1 MIKKSL
7 KIIIFTIISLL
18 MLEVAPKP
26 RLAAQTLDS
35 DNPVLQD
42 AISLV
47 EVYYKIKKLSGDK
60 VSKSD
65 LKPYLDQLNAILDR
79 SIAFKESFT
88 PEKNAELLG
97 QLNGLKKEI
106 SRFADIP
113 PRQMKAQLPKLAA
126 LIWDLVQVLLDSK

>member
-1 MIKKSL
+1 MKKSL
-7 KIIIFTIISLL
+7 KIIIFTLISLL
-18 MLEVAPKP
+18 MLEVVARPQV
-26 RLAAQTLDS
+26 AAQAVNT

-47 EVYYKIKKLSGDK
+47 EVYYKLKRLSGDK

-79 SIAFKESFT
+79 TIAFKESFT
-88 PEKNAELLG
+88 PEKNAELLEH
-97 QLNGLKKEI
+97 LTGLKKEV

-126 LIWDLVQVLLDSK
+126 SIWELVQVLLDTK